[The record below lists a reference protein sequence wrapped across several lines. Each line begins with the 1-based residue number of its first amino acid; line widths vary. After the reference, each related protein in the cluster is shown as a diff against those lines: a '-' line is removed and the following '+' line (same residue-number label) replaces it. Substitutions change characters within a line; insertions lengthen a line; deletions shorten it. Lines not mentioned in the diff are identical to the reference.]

1 MPIISVCKGI
11 QVQRKQK
18 QVTEKAN
25 SLKNSR
31 KAKEDLL
38 KQGEAEKAKL
48 EAQEQERKADF
59 VKLAKRNNGAFSR
72 NWLNSVVQQINWMRK
87 WPSDRNWN
95 RKSS

>member
-1 MPIISVCKGI
+1 MYRRLRYVREYADYQRLQGI

-48 EAQEQERKADF
+48 EAQEQERKQMFERLMQA
-59 VKLAKRNNGAFSR
+59 
-72 NWLNSVVQQINWMRK
+72 
-87 WPSDRNWN
+87 
-95 RKSS
+95 